1 MKKILCP
8 TDFTDT
14 AHNAIAY
21 AAKFA
26 QANEAQ
32 LIIFNVQSVFDISPV
47 EIIKGHSEAVDFVR
61 RNLEAQALEVAK
73 EFNISCYGE
82 VEVSNTP
89 LSSIIS
95 DRGKEFDLIIMG
107 TNGTDDL
114 YQFFMGSNTY
124 NVIRKSSIPVLLIPA
139 DCGYSAVD
147 LVVYAYD
154 YVHKGVPALNQLTS
168 LLRPFNSRVCVL
180 QVLDGNYTQEMEV
193 EVREQQALLR
203 DLFEDK
209 QDVIFDLIHSGELS
223 ESIHRYVLRNK
234 ADILALSIHHY
245 SLMESIFHKSL
256 TKKISSIA
264 DYPVLVFHE

>member
-26 QANEAQ
+26 QATEAE
-32 LIIFNVQSVFDISPV
+32 LILFNVQSVFDISPT
-47 EIIKGHSEAVDFVR
+47 EIIKGHSEVVDSIR
-61 RNLEAQALEVAK
+61 TSLEAQALEVAK
-73 EFNISCYGE
+73 EFNISCYSE
-82 VEVSNTP
+82 VQISNTP

-124 NVIRKSSIPVLLIPA
+124 NVIRKSSVPVLLVPIT
-139 DCGYSAVD
+139 CGYSAID

-154 YVHKGVPALNQLTS
+154 YVYKGVPGLSQLTS
-168 LLRPFNSRVCVL
+168 LLGPFNSQVRVL
-180 QVLDGNYTQEMEV
+180 QVLDGSYTREMDTDV
-193 EVREQQALLR
+193 KEQQALLT
-203 DLFEDK
+203 DIFEDTL
-209 QDVIFDLIHSGELS
+209 DITFDLIHSGELD
-223 ESIHRYVLRNK
+223 ESIHRYVLRNE
-234 ADILALSIHHY
+234 ADLLALSTHHY
-245 SLMESIFHKSL
+245 SLIEKVFHKSL